1 MRNGVLGVL
10 GEMLSQVLRPDKMD
24 SEQMKSIRDQCLD
37 RLEVCVCLSFFVSTC
52 AVYVHVSML
61 A

>member
-37 RLEVCVCLSFFVSTC
+37 RLEVCVGWVGVGVCMWV
-52 AVYVHVSML
+52 
-61 A
+61 

>member
-37 RLEVCVCLSFFVSTC
+37 RLEVWVWVWVCGC
-52 AVYVHVSML
+52 EYVI
-61 A
+61 

>member
-37 RLEVCVCLSFFVSTC
+37 RLEVCVVCMCVSAC
-52 AVYVHVSML
+52 WQNCFYQ
-61 A
+61 